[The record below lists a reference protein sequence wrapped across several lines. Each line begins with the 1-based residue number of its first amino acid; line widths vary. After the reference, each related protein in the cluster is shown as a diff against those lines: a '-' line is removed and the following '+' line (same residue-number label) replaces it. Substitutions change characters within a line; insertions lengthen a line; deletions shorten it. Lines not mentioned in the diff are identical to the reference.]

1 MALPF
6 SKFLE
11 NFKPKPQEINE
22 LFSGI
27 NLSIHPKQL
36 LKLTLDKISLNKAIF
51 EIDPNSKLIFTEETM
66 QMVIDKSLVSEK
78 HSIKDILSIFANQNP
93 KLIQK
98 ILDLEIFSKILIIND
113 IKEYRSE
120 HLNIKQ
126 GSDLSFELL
135 EKKDLKLKISIKTL
149 VDFKGSLNFK
159 YLEHLPK

>member
-1 MALPF
+1 
-6 SKFLE
+6 
-11 NFKPKPQEINE
+11 
-22 LFSGI
+22 
-27 NLSIHPKQL
+27 
-36 LKLTLDKISLNKAIF
+36 
-51 EIDPNSKLIFTEETM
+51 M